1 MEFRKDEFK
10 PSLHKD
16 TMVQQL
22 FKHAQEAARLRKQH
36 VINTKRLISE
46 NENENASINEFYE
59 CYKPIEEALL
69 PLAVT
74 VQNSTTV
81 HKLIKKLAKFLT
93 ANFQSEMLKTPVVI
107 SRFTSLIDLLITRW
121 GKYSEI
127 MYVLLKSLLVF
138 SVNAFAFENPFCEL
152 LPTLERTMALPNV
165 SSNFV
170 QKELIVW
177 SIGNMSSDCPQF
189 IALVAKSSVFVPQMI
204 ELVGYNCAHLRST
217 CLWTLFCL
225 TKSELVQDKGI
236 FATPLLL
243 SQLTSIIKRGNEK
256 EKESAVWI
264 LANISQHIISFDS
277 KQLLSTINTLLEQL
291 KSAKSFDCYR
301 GILRFLGSFLA
312 ADMSAAECT
321 KRIVDSKELYC
332 AIDGII
338 KVPSLMKECVWILS
352 LLAADPIHCD
362 TIGKAESLLNFLQS
376 QLNESTEYHTRKEIL
391 LTLYYLA
398 RNRSEYIKS
407 IGNKIVLNYC
417 IWTLNSH
424 ITKDAQLVTCVL
436 SIIDLVIDLLP
447 CFTVFFNDAGGKTAT
462 ERIIYVY
469 EENSQIS
476 LLAQTIVQKLTAY

>member
-10 PSLHKD
+10 PLLHKD
-16 TMVQQL
+16 AMVQQL
-22 FKHAQEAARLRKQH
+22 FKYAQETARLRKQH
-36 VINTKRLISE
+36 VINAKRLISE
-46 NENENASINEFYE
+46 NENENASIKEFYE

-74 VQNSTTV
+74 VQNSATV
-81 HKLIKKLAKFLT
+81 HKLIKKLVKFLT
-93 ANFQSEMLKTPVVI
+93 ANFQSEMLKTPLVI
-107 SRFTSLIDLLITRW
+107 SRFINFIDLLMMRW
-121 GKYSEI
+121 VKYSDI
-127 MYVLLKSLLVF
+127 MYVLLKSLLIF
-138 SVNAFAFENPFCEL
+138 SVNAYVFESPFCEL
-152 LPTLERTMALPNV
+152 LPALERIMALPNAN
-165 SSNFV
+165 SGFV

-189 IALVAKSSVFVPQMI
+189 IALVTKSPVFVPQMI

-217 CLWTLFCL
+217 CLWALFCL

-243 SQLTSIIKRGNEK
+243 SQLTSIIKRDNEK
-256 EKESAVWI
+256 EKENAVWI
-264 LANISQHIISFDS
+264 LANISQHIMSFDS
-277 KQLLSTINTLLEQL
+277 TKLLALINTLLEQL
-291 KSAKSFDCYR
+291 NRANNFDCYK

-332 AIDGII
+332 AMDRVI
-338 KVPSLMKECVWILS
+338 KVPALMKECVWILS
-352 LLAADPIHCD
+352 LLAADPVYCD
-362 TIGKAESLLNFLQS
+362 NIGKADSLLSFLQS

-398 RNRSEYIKS
+398 RNRSEHIKS
-407 IGNKIVLNYC
+407 IGNEIVLNYC

-424 ITKDAQLVTCVL
+424 ITKDAQLVTCIL
-436 SIIDLVIDLLP
+436 SIIDLVIDILP
-447 CFTVFFNDAGGKTAT
+447 NFIAFLKNAGGKEAA

-476 LLAQTIVQKLTAY
+476 LLAQTIVQKLTSY